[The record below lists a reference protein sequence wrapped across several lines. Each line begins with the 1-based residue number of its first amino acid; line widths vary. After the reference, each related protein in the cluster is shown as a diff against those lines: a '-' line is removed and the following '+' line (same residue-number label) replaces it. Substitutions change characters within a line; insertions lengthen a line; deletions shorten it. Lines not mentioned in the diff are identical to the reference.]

1 MSKVNEGDLFRVVK
15 IDTSYEG
22 TNQKAIEEIIELYS
36 KSVDNIFEVSYTY
49 EAGGVTMIVTGDI
62 VFYESEIELVFTI

>member
-1 MSKVNEGDLFRVVK
+1 MSKVNKGDLFRVVR

-22 TNQKAIEEIIELYS
+22 TNQKAIEEIIKLYS
-36 KSVDNIFEVSYTY
+36 KYVDNIFEVSYTY